1 MLKEA
6 SGQLFRFHN
15 GLFGKHTLRAR
26 VHLLRCLPVHCD
38 GVSTARVCV
47 CVCMCVCGHTPFDI
61 RDDTEKLHVC
71 LSSVNEPWE
80 RSESRLRKDRN
91 NIGDACDLSHVTVG
105 NGHVAS
111 ICTSAL
117 FTRCGKDPEMT
128 DVCQISRLWERGL
141 LRVQA
146 LNI

>member
-1 MLKEA
+1 M
-6 SGQLFRFHN
+6 
-15 GLFGKHTLRAR
+15 
-26 VHLLRCLPVHCD
+26 C
-38 GVSTARVCV
+38 VCV
-47 CVCMCVCGHTPFDI
+47 CVWTQFDI
-61 RDDTEKLHVC
+61 RDDTEKLHVY

-80 RSESRLRKDRN
+80 RSESRIRKDRN
-91 NIGDACDLSHVTVG
+91 NVGDACDLSHVTVG

-117 FTRCGKDPEMT
+117 FTRCGKYPQMT
-128 DVCQISRLWERGL
+128 DVCQIPRSWERGV